1 MTDREAMKMA
11 LAKFEH
17 LWEIGIDAEYKVEL
31 LPEIRVL
38 RQALAQSEIP
48 MSPEHL
54 PQYIATNNIKP
65 ITEGGGGGGGGGTQ
79 PEQDKL
85 LVDLIQEQRAEIDR
99 LRQALAQPEQEP
111 VCDKDPYYCGYVR
124 CQLGK
129 VCKNTAHP
137 KREWV
142 GLTDD
147 EIEHLRNDQPWWM
160 VRDIEAKLK
169 EKNT

>member
-11 LAKFEH
+11 LAKLEH

-31 LPEIRVL
+31 LPEIE
-38 RQALAQSEIP
+38 A
-48 MSPEHL
+48 
-54 PQYIATNNIKP
+54 
-65 ITEGGGGGGGGGTQ
+65 
-79 PEQDKL
+79 
-85 LVDLIQEQRAEIDR
+85 

-111 VCDKDPYYCGYVR
+111 VAWMVR
-124 CQLGK
+124 DQVDGCRYPSAL
-129 VCKNTAHP
+129 KNPVGSINGESQPLYTAP
-137 KREWV
+137 PLKEWV